1 MRTYIY
7 TKYIIS
13 YISTAY
19 KRKYK
24 YFLKDFFNFCGG
36 GVKYVLYCNLRK
48 SVNLEKASVSMMFD
62 GKIAYS
68 VYGSGE
74 KLLLILHG
82 WGCNKEMFKNI
93 AEHLANGYTVVVPDL
108 PGFGETPE
116 PKEPMTV
123 GDYTNLIVDFISFLG
138 FKKVSLMG
146 HSYGGR
152 IIIKMFSLDSL
163 PFDIE
168 RIMLVDAAGIKP
180 KKSLSQKLSLAF
192 YKCGRRVL
200 SLKPFKKLFPNAI
213 DNWRK
218 KRGSADFNAAS
229 EIMKKTLV
237 LSVNEDLTKHL
248 PKISAPTL
256 LFWGDRDDA
265 TPLSDAKL
273 MEKRIPDAGLVVLRG
288 GTHFSFLENTP
299 YFLRVADAFFKE

>member
-1 MRTYIY
+1 
-7 TKYIIS
+7 
-13 YISTAY
+13 
-19 KRKYK
+19 
-24 YFLKDFFNFCGG
+24 
-36 GVKYVLYCNLRK
+36 
-48 SVNLEKASVSMMFD
+48 MMFD

-68 VYGSGE
+68 VHGNGE
-74 KLLLILHG
+74 KLLVILHG
-82 WGCNKEMFKNI
+82 WGCSKEMFASI

-108 PGFGETPE
+108 VGFGESPE

-123 GDYTNLIVDFISFLG
+123 GNYTDLIVDFIKFLG

-152 IIIKMFSLDSL
+152 IIIKMFSLGTL
-163 PFDIE
+163 PFEIE
-168 RIMLVDAAGIKP
+168 KIMLVDAAGIKP
-180 KKSLSQKLSLAF
+180 KKTFGQKASLAF

-200 SLKPFKKLFPNAI
+200 SLAPFKKLFPNAI

-218 KRGSADFNAAS
+218 KRGSADYNSAS

-248 PKISAPTL
+248 SKINVPTL
-256 LFWGDRDDA
+256 LFWGERDDA
-265 TPLSDAKL
+265 TPLSDAKI

-288 GTHFSFLENTP
+288 GSHFSFLENTP
-299 YFLRVADAFFKE
+299 YFLRVADAFFEN